1 MFLPWHKNY
10 RKFLIKTGYSCN
22 NYCTFCHTEDFRP
35 MVDDDTR
42 AVLKKLLLAKQA
54 GAEMIVLTGGEPTL
68 RKDLFQLTAAV
79 KKTGLPLG
87 LVTNGRLLSVP
98 DAFARLLDHGLRYTF
113 ISLHGATSATHNRLV
128 VVNAYAQTLGGIR
141 AVAAHNQAQTDP
153 AKKIDLTVNCVVT
166 QQNHHEL
173 IAMVDLLAPLGPL
186 TFKLSYV
193 EPKGGGLHAH
203 DKLAL
208 PAPVAAAAMRAALQH
223 AAEAAPCV
231 VRVGVDGLTPCL
243 FEGFEWVRDD
253 LLTHG
258 FVAMSETFEEKY
270 FPVDSGKRSW
280 LPPCEN
286 CGERPRCPGVFA
298 DADPALFP
306 VASQPEP
313 KANAANYFL
322 NGVLAVGKK
331 SDCLLG
337 LANRPFAGGGEIAV
351 MEGGKVRSAR
361 TNTADF
367 STGELLEMTRTGQ
380 VYACAQAQFTGLDF
394 EKHLRRLNLVTVC
407 AGCPHRWACTGC
419 WTPSE
424 ENVFTAA
431 EEKLMSLLGDVAGNV
446 LEVGAGEHR
455 HGDLIL
461 ALLQKGQVSRYTAI
475 EPAQEKPPWASHK
488 NIRWLTMPVEA
499 FAPAEKFDTVVA
511 LRCLNHLRHPQAM
524 LRRMMDWLKPGGL
537 LLLAENNDFI
547 TVRPGSQ
554 RKHQPRLAEKGAHH
568 EHYHNLSSENVLSWL
583 TEVGAQVAV
592 HQPVAHDGANQWVVG
607 VRTSLRCLQE
617 SANMT

>member
-1 MFLPWHKNY
+1 MFLPWFRNH

-54 GAEMIVLTGGEPTL
+54 GAEMIVFTGGEPTL
-68 RKDLFQLTAAV
+68 RQDLFQLTAAV

-141 AVAAHNQAQTDP
+141 AVSAHNRAQTDP
-153 AKKIDLTVNCVVT
+153 AQKIDLTVNCVVT

-173 IAMVDLLAPLGPL
+173 KAMVDLLAPRGPL

-208 PAPVAAAAMRAALQH
+208 PAPVAAEAMRAALQH
-223 AAEAAPCV
+223 AAQTAPGL

-253 LLTHG
+253 LFTHG
-258 FVAMSETFEEKY
+258 FVAMSETFEEKF
-270 FPVDSGKRSW
+270 FPVDSGKRHW

-286 CGERPRCPGVFA
+286 CGEKPHCPGVFA

-306 VASQPEP
+306 VAPLP
-313 KANAANYFL
+313 APRANGANYFL
-322 NGVLAVGKK
+322 NGVVAARKK
-331 SDCLLG
+331 GDCPLG
-337 LANRPFAGGGEIAV
+337 LAARPFGGGAEIAV
-351 MEGGKVRSAR
+351 MEDQKIRRAV
-361 TNTADF
+361 TDTADF
-367 STGELLEMTRTGQ
+367 SPEQLWKMVQGGQ
-380 VYACAQAQFTGLDF
+380 VYGCAEARFTGLDF
-394 EKHLRRLNLVTVC
+394 EKQLQRLVLSPTCGDCAHQPVC
-407 AGCPHRWACTGC
+407 SGC
-419 WTPSE
+419 WAPGS
-424 ENVFTAA
+424 ENVFTVA
-431 EEKLMSLLGDVAGNV
+431 EEKLSRLLGEISGDV
-446 LEVGAGEHR
+446 LEVGAGEHP
-455 HGDLIL
+455 HGELVL
-461 ALLQKGQVSRYTAI
+461 SLLQNGRVTRYTAI
-475 EPAQEKPPWASHK
+475 EPAGEKPSWADDQ
-488 NIRWLTMPVEA
+488 NIQWLNMPVEA
-499 FAPAEKFDTVVA
+499 YVADEKFDTVVA
-511 LRCLNHLRHPQAM
+511 LRCLNHLRRPQAM
-524 LRRMMDWLKPGGL
+524 LGRLMDYLKPGGL
-537 LLLAENNDFI
+537 LLVAENNDFI
-547 TVRPGSQ
+547 TVRSGRQ
-554 RKHQPRLAEKGAHH
+554 RKQQPRLAQDGARH

-583 TEVGAQVAV
+583 AVGGAQVVV
-592 HQPVAHDGANQWVVG
+592 HQPVTHDGANQWVVG
-607 VRTSLRCLQE
+607 VRTRV
-617 SANMT
+617 